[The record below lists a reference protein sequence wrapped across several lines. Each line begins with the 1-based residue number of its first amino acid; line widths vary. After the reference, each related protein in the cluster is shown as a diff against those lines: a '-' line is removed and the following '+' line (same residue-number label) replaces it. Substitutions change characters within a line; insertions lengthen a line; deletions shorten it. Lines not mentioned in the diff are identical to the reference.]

1 MAMLCIWP
9 DPRPTG
15 AAAAHDAVT
24 PSSRWSCAVVGLAA
38 RHDHRWHRGGTC
50 SDALNLPLANGESP
64 QTPSASG
71 GPGRAVHCSLMDAL
85 PCPALAAA
93 AAATV
98 ATCKQAYGADPV
110 IESVLVKFTSGPNE
124 AWGEACTLGAP
135 TYSPEHAAGIFCV
148 LKEHFV
154 DLVIGKEFD
163 TSDDL
168 QHALRW
174 FKGNQFAKVVLPA
187 ATAAAAIAHCC
198 VQLPRR
204 YSLAL
209 VLAAGCAG
217 HGVVGPAQRRTRL
230 STARPFCRGLWST
243 SG

>member
-1 MAMLCIWP
+1 MPLIYPWRTVRA
-9 DPRPTG
+9 RST
-15 AAAAHDAVT
+15 VRV
-24 PSSRWSCAVVGLAA
+24 RWTA
-38 RHDHRWHRGGTC
+38 
-50 SDALNLPLANGESP
+50 
-64 QTPSASG
+64 
-71 GPGRAVHCSLMDAL
+71 GRSLMDAL
-85 PCPALAAA
+85 

-187 ATAAAAIAHCC
+187 ATAAAAIA
-198 VQLPRR
+198 Q
-204 YSLAL
+204 
-209 VLAAGCAG
+209 
-217 HGVVGPAQRRTRL
+217 
-230 STARPFCRGLWST
+230 
-243 SG
+243 